1 MKLLSGVP
9 EKRLRIRRVDGVENG
24 MAKMN
29 SAMVKQ
35 LQISDKIEVVIA
47 GKRKCILTVLVDD
60 NVPEREVWANPAQM
74 VSLGIADNSI
84 ATIRR
89 PIR

>member
-1 MKLLSGVP
+1 MSKVP
-9 EKRLRIRRVDGVENG
+9 EKRLRVRRIEGVDEG

-29 SAMVKQ
+29 SFMMKQ
-35 LQISDKIEVVIA
+35 LQITDKIEVVVA
-47 GKRKCILTVLVDD
+47 GKRKCILTVVADD

-74 VSLGIADNSI
+74 ASLGIADNSI

-89 PIR
+89 PLK

>member
-1 MKLLSGVP
+1 MSSVP
-9 EKRLRIRRVDGVENG
+9 ERRLRIRHKSDVNTGI
-24 MAKMN
+24 AKMN
-29 SAMVKQ
+29 TNMMKQ

-47 GKRKCILTVLVDD
+47 GKRKCLLSVLGDD
-60 NVPEREVWANPAQM
+60 NVPEREVWANSSEM

-89 PIR
+89 PIK